1 MSSFYYFQA
10 IYFLLLQTIVFHILL
25 HYYLPLKFVIIS
37 ALYYLK
43 DVQHKLLSF
52 LHCDPVSLENIMR
65 TIIHIFLTHCRERRL
80 RSTRYFILYEYD
92 RDVMWCN
99 KACWIDCFSLY
110 CPLSDNVPHRVE
122 MYLKLYCTNLTVPS
136 CTVPFNRVRTFVYCT
151 WAKFALR
158 Y

>member
-1 MSSFYYFQA
+1 MKQPYLKQWL
-10 IYFLLLQTIVFHILL
+10 FLQHTGKKLNNVQGVQLKGTDSRIGTPCFVPYTVLQTN
-25 HYYLPLKFVIIS
+25 
-37 ALYYLK
+37 
-43 DVQHKLLSF
+43 QLS
-52 LHCDPVSLENIMR
+52 SLENIMR
-65 TIIHIFLTHCRERRL
+65 TIIHILLTHCRERRL
-80 RSTRYFILYEYD
+80 RLTRYFILYEYD

-122 MYLKLYCTNLTVPS
+122 MYLKLYCTHLTVPS